1 MEIGDI
7 RRLYDIRDLLG
18 LSSRRKWIVCP
29 LPLHPH
35 KNYTPSFSIYYGRDG
50 VQRFKCH
57 GNCGAYGDVIDLA
70 GYLWVPGYSPKSSEH
85 LAKAIEMLGIRGNV
99 HIPTPEKK
107 TAVSL
112 AIKAHEKY
120 LPIGDEAR
128 AYAHAR
134 GLNDESIEKF
144 KIGQDRHYMTMPYFR
159 DGRLRGIKK
168 RNCSNAKGLRYF
180 TETGSKG
187 DLFNIDAVQFTNG
200 YCFVVKAELPT
211 ILLDQWGFKAVAP
224 TGGEG
229 SWDDRW
235 RTDLGLSR
243 LTIIGDN
250 DGPGRKLAISRATKF
265 GAVLEFPPLEY
276 KDVDEYMLASPQE
289 ARQWLEALTV

>member
-18 LSSRRKWIVCP
+18 LSSRRKWLVCP

-35 KNYTPSFSIYYGRDG
+35 KNYTPSFSIYEGRDG

-70 GYLWVPGYSPKSSEH
+70 GYLWVPGYNPKTSGH
-85 LAKAIEMLGIRGNV
+85 LAKAIEMLGVRGNV
-99 HIPTPEKK
+99 HIPTPEN
-107 TAVSL
+107 TNVVSL
-112 AIKAHEKY
+112 GIRAHEKY
-120 LPIGDEAR
+120 LPIGKEAR
-128 AYAHAR
+128 AYAHSR
-134 GLNDESIEKF
+134 GLTDESIEKF
-144 KIGQDRHYMTMPYFR
+144 QIGQDRHYMTMPYFR

-168 RNCSNAKGLRYF
+168 RSTNNKGLRYF
-180 TETGSKG
+180 TEKGSRG
-187 DLFNIDAVQFTNG
+187 DLFNIDAVQFSNG
-200 YCFVVKAELPT
+200 HCFVVKAELPT

-229 SWDDRW
+229 SWDDQW

-265 GAVLEFPPLEY
+265 GAVLE
-276 KDVDEYMLASPQE
+276 EYMLSNKQE
-289 ARQWLEALTV
+289 ARRWLEAMAG

>member
-7 RRLYDIRDLLG
+7 RRLYDIRDLLS
-18 LSSRRKWIVCP
+18 LSARKKWINCP

-35 KNYTPSFSIYYGRDG
+35 KHYTPSFSIYVGHDG

-57 GNCGAYGDVIDLA
+57 GNCGAHGDVIDLA
-70 GYLWVPGYSPKSSEH
+70 GYLWVPGYNPKTSAD

-99 HIPTPEKK
+99 HIPTSEK
-107 TAVSL
+107 TRVISL
-112 AIKAHEKY
+112 GIRAHEKY

-128 AYAHAR
+128 AYAHSR
-134 GLNDESIEKF
+134 GLTDESIEKF
-144 KIGQDRHYMTMPYFR
+144 QVGQDRNYMTMPYFR
-159 DGRLRGIKK
+159 DGSLRGIKK
-168 RNCSNAKGLRYF
+168 RNCRACSAGLRYI
-180 TETGSKG
+180 TEKGSRG
-187 DLFNIDAVQFTNG
+187 DLFNIDAVQYSNSH
-200 YCFVVKAELPT
+200 CFLVKAELPT
-211 ILLDQWGFKAVAP
+211 ILLDQSGFKAVAP

-250 DGPGRKLAISRATKF
+250 DRPGRKLAVSRATKF
-265 GAVLEFPPLEY
+265 GARLEY
-276 KDVDEYMLASPQE
+276 PRRV
-289 ARQWLEALTV
+289 

>member
-7 RRLYDIRDLLG
+7 RRLYDIRDILG
-18 LSSRRKWIVCP
+18 LSARRKWINCP

-35 KNYTPSFSIYYGRDG
+35 KHFTPSFSIYEGKDG

-70 GYLWVPGYSPKSSEH
+70 GYMWVPGYNPKTSGD
-85 LAKAIEMLGIRGNV
+85 LAKAIEMLGVRGNV
-99 HIPTPEKK
+99 HIPTSEKTK
-107 TAVSL
+107 AVSL
-112 AIKAHEKY
+112 GIGAHKKY
-120 LPIGDEAR
+120 LPIGNEAR
-128 AYAHAR
+128 EYAHSR
-134 GLNDESIEKF
+134 GLNDESIAKF
-144 KIGQDRHYMTMPYFR
+144 QIGQDRMYMTMPYFR

-168 RNCSNAKGLRYF
+168 RNCSDRRGLRYIA
-180 TETGSKG
+180 ETGSRG
-187 DLFNIDAVQFTNG
+187 DLFNIDAIQFTNG
-200 YCFVVKAELPT
+200 HCFVVKAELPT

-243 LTIIGDN
+243 LTVIGDN
-250 DGPGRKLAISRATKF
+250 DGPGRSLGVSRATKF
-265 GAVLEFPPLEY
+265 GARLEYPPEEY
-276 KDVDEYMLASPQE
+276 KDVDEYMLAHPE
-289 ARQWLEALTV
+289 EALSWLQALAS